1 MPVSLPP
8 VFRRDLDRLRSL
20 PIDQLVAAARQ
31 QVPIYGFMILVIQ
44 PGLLVICRSGIELE
58 VQQDGRIVPARK
70 KVG

>member
-20 PIDQLVAAARQ
+20 PIAQLAAAANR

-44 PGLLVICRSGIELE
+44 PGLLIVCRSGIELE
-58 VQQDGRIVPARK
+58 VQQSGRIVPARR
-70 KVG
+70 